1 MVGFP
6 YDIQCL
12 CATSCNFNGSQ
23 GAWDTCEWKWWSLY
37 LSFKEK
43 QEMRWMDGH
52 ACYEY
57 DTIFF
62 GRNSLQIRFFH
73 EFNFAF
79 AAVTRCLWLYVVFSD
94 KTLYLNN
101 ALHPLELET
110 LRSFEGGR
118 EGRSFVTCIGVT
130 FYMVKIRGIIFL
142 VLMIQKLEW
151 ATVRYTTW
159 LVITNF

>member
-1 MVGFP
+1 MGYLWVKMVK
-6 YDIQCL
+6 
-12 CATSCNFNGSQ
+12 SQ
-23 GAWDTCEWKWWSLY
+23 VAQKFFTYLLRKNRKWGEWMGKRVMNMTL
-37 LSFKEK
+37 F
-43 QEMRWMDGH
+43 
-52 ACYEY
+52 
-57 DTIFF
+57 FF

-79 AAVTRCLWLYVVFSD
+79 AAVTRCLWHYVVFSN

-130 FYMVKIRGIIFL
+130 FYMVKRGIIFL